1 MTSLFLA
8 VTLAWD
14 PSPTPGVQYHLYY
27 GPISGQQT
35 IFEDAGTKTTWTVK
49 DLPPG
54 IPIYFV
60 ARAYIEIGN
69 QVAESGPSN
78 EVVYTQPVPTPTPPV
93 TPTPTPSPTQ
103 SAGFVTR
110 EVWRDV
116 YGWWVGAIPVEKTP
130 TSVSQM
136 GALEAPP
143 NDGDEYG
150 QRLRG
155 YITAPTTGNYTFW
168 IASDDHSELWLSVDD
183 RPANK
188 RRIAS
193 LNDWVPFREFH
204 WHPGQKSLG
213 IISLTK
219 GVRYYVEVLHKEAS
233 GGDHVSVAWAKPGDQ
248 TNAPS
253 EIVPGSVLSPF
264 ISDRGP

>member
-8 VTLAWD
+8 VILAWD
-14 PSPTPGVQYHLYY
+14 PSPTPGVKYRLYY
-27 GPISGQQT
+27 GPNSGQQT
-35 IFEDAGTKTTWTVK
+35 IFVDAGNSTVAEVK
-49 DLPPG
+49 DEDLPPG
-54 IPIYFV
+54 VPIYFV
-60 ARAYIEIGN
+60 ARAYIG
-69 QVAESGPSN
+69 VYESGPSN
-78 EVVYTQPVPTPTPPV
+78 EVVYTQPVPTPTP
-93 TPTPTPSPTQ
+93 TPTPSPTE

-130 TSVSQM
+130 TSLSQI

-150 QRLRG
+150 QRIRG

-168 IASDDHSELWLSVDD
+168 IASDDHSELWLSIDD
-183 RPANK
+183 QPANK

>member
-1 MTSLFLA
+1 MTSLFLG
-8 VTLAWD
+8 VILAWD
-14 PSPTPGVQYHLYY
+14 PSPTPDAKYRLYY
-27 GPISGQQT
+27 GPNSGQQT
-35 IFEDAGTKTTWTVK
+35 VFVDVGTATTAEVK

-60 ARAYIEIGN
+60 AKAYIGLR
-69 QVAESGPSN
+69 ESGPSN
-78 EVVYTQPVPTPTPPV
+78 EVVYTQPVPPPTLAPTV
-93 TPTPTPSPTQ
+93 TPTPTPTQ
-103 SAGFVTR
+103 SAGFITR
-110 EVWRDV
+110 EVWRNV
-116 YGWWVGAIPVEKTP
+116 SGWWVGAIPVEKTP
-130 TSVSQM
+130 TSVSQI

-150 QRLRG
+150 QRIRG

-168 IASDDHSELWLSVDD
+168 IGSDDHSELWLSIDD

-204 WHPGQKSLG
+204 WHPSQKSLG

-219 GVRYYVEVLHKEAS
+219 GVRYYVEVLHKEAF

-264 ISDRGP
+264 ISDGGP

>member
-1 MTSLFLA
+1 

-14 PSPTPGVQYHLYY
+14 PSPTPNVNCRLYY
-27 GPISGQQT
+27 GSNSGQQT
-35 IFEDAGTKTTWTVK
+35 IFVDAGTSMVAEVK

-60 ARAYIEIGN
+60 VRAYNASG
-69 QVAESGPSN
+69 ESGPSN
-78 EVVYTQPVPTPTPPV
+78 EVVYTQPVPTPTPAP
-93 TPTPTPSPTQ
+93 TPTPTPSPTP

-110 EVWRDV
+110 EVWRNV
-116 YGWWVGAIPVEKTP
+116 SGWWVGAIPVETTP
-130 TSVSQM
+130 SSVSQI
-136 GALEAPP
+136 GALEGLP
-143 NDGDEYG
+143 NDGVEYG
-150 QRLRG
+150 QRIRG

-168 IASDDHSELWLSVDD
+168 IASDDHSELWLSIDD
-183 RPANK
+183 QPANK

-204 WHPGQKSLG
+204 WHASQKSLG

-219 GVRYYVEVLHKEAS
+219 GFRYYVEVLHKEAS
-233 GGDHVSVAWAKPGDQ
+233 GGDHVSVAWAKPGEQ

-264 ISDRGP
+264 ISSVV